1 LRSIAVTPSPN
12 AIAHLEASYAAL
24 GKAHAFKDM
33 DAIMQAV
40 STVNAYVIGALRNEA
55 NDLRAESE
63 SGMDPA
69 EWQAAWWPYLQR
81 LIATGRFPMMAT
93 VVSEATHPPAETEF
107 ERGLNCVLAGIEHI
121 LLTEP
126 RNRCRQWEND

>member
-55 NDLRAESE
+55 NGLRAEHE

-69 EWQAAWWPYLQR
+69 E
-81 LIATGRFPMMAT
+81 
-93 VVSEATHPPAETEF
+93 
-107 ERGLNCVLAGIEHI
+107 
-121 LLTEP
+121 
-126 RNRCRQWEND
+126 